1 MKVLHTHISATVSS
15 IIMKIALDKRDLSQF
30 LVQKISNKGDSKLR
44 RKLNFTVKIWST
56 FALMKNQVYNIFRK
70 NSSVRPNVNLMKTI

>member
-30 LVQKISNKGDSKLR
+30 LVQKISNKTDLKLR

-70 NSSVRPNVNLMKTI
+70 NSSLRPNVNLIKII

>member
-15 IIMKIALDKRDLSQF
+15 MIMKIALDRRDLSQV
-30 LVQKISNKGDSKLR
+30 LVQKISNKTDSELR
-44 RKLNFTVKIWST
+44 RKLHLTVKIWYI

-70 NSSVRPNVNLMKTI
+70 NSPVRPNVNLIKII

>member
-1 MKVLHTHISATVSS
+1 
-15 IIMKIALDKRDLSQF
+15 MKIALDKRDLSQF
-30 LVQKISNKGDSKLR
+30 LVQKMSNKADSKLR

-56 FALMKNQVYNIFRK
+56 FAFMKNQVYNIFRK

>member
-15 IIMKIALDKRDLSQF
+15 IIMKIALDRRDLSQF
-30 LVQKISNKGDSKLR
+30 LVQKISNKTDSKLR

-70 NSSVRPNVNLMKTI
+70 NSSVRPNVNLIKII

>member
-15 IIMKIALDKRDLSQF
+15 MTMKIALDRRVLSQF
-30 LVQKISNKGDSKLR
+30 LVQKISIKTDSELR
-44 RKLNFTVKIWST
+44 RKLHFTVKIWST

-70 NSSVRPNVNLMKTI
+70 NSSVRPNVNLIKII